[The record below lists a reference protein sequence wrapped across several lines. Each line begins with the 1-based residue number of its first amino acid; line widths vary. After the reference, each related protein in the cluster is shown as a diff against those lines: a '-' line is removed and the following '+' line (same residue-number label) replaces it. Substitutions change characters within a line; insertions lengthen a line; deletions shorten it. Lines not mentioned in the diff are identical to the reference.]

1 MGLVG
6 AKVYLNDKQVA
17 ITGEGGSYNLE
28 NIKTGMYRLTAES
41 GTLANSLLTSL
52 KLIFKIP
59 VTSSEIEKMAFDRL
73 NVRISPTTPSLP
85 DIVASSYRV
94 CGQISLA
101 DLAVSTRPRQV
112 IFIPTSVKDSSAE
125 PALVSTDESGSFCHF
140 LRPGV
145 YKLEPMALESEVAA
159 GLK

>member
-1 MGLVG
+1 MAV
-6 AKVYLNDKQVA
+6 
-17 ITGEGGSYNLE
+17 TGEGGSYNLE
-28 NIKTGMYRLTAES
+28 NIKTGMYRLTAKSGMSAYYLFKCLES
-41 GTLANSLLTSL
+41 
-52 KLIFKIP
+52 IFSIFIE
-59 VTSSEIEKMAFDRL
+59 TEKMAFDRL

-112 IFIPTSVKDSSAE
+112 IFIPTSVKDSSVE

-140 LRPGV
+140 LRPGI

-159 GLK
+159 GLKYLLNFQPIIFVIIN